1 MLIYYKKKWLLC
13 SYTIILGIIVAMLS
27 IFQGILLQ
35 IIVDTAVGNLE
46 LGFIKII
53 LIVFFYGIFNFII
66 NFYYKKNLYKV
77 TTEGIAYI
85 KNCMIE
91 SFLSEDSLEYNN
103 LTEKLA
109 IMEKDSTQV
118 FEKYL
123 VNFFILINQIILF
136 LAATGYLF
144 SINIFLTIVV
154 LLSGIISIFLP
165 QIFIT
170 KAQKVNE
177 NYLYTNKEYVQD
189 IKELINGLTT
199 IKIFD
204 LEKRIKQRT
213 QESNQRLEKSHK
225 IQLWYQAFIECMS
238 SSMGFFVLA
247 CNVVFAGFLSYKGY
261 FTIGTVLAIMQ
272 IMNFVMY
279 PLMQIPGIIIEMRSA
294 VPAIDNIKKYIN
306 YNNEIEYASLLPD
319 TFNSLKLEHVSL
331 KPKEEREYIIED
343 VNIEFK
349 SNKKYALVGASGSG
363 KTTIIK
369 LILGL
374 YKNYQGNILINDKIN
389 LADISISEWRKNLTV
404 MEQNIFIFDDTI
416 KYNIC
421 FGTENQEININE
433 LFDLVGLKEFMAFR
447 NNDMGYKLG
456 ENGEKISG
464 GEKKRLA
471 MARAL
476 YKQSKI
482 ILADEPTSGLDSTNA
497 KLIEDVL
504 NKCEKMVINV
514 THNLEKEVL
523 KKYDKI
529 ICMQNGRVVGIGDYE
544 MLISQ
549 NKYFQK
555 LSEDY
560 QYKQEQ

>member
-1 MLIYYKKKWLLC
+1 M
-13 SYTIILGIIVAMLS
+13 
-27 IFQGILLQ
+27 
-35 IIVDTAVGNLE
+35 
-46 LGFIKII
+46 
-53 LIVFFYGIFNFII
+53 
-66 NFYYKKNLYKV
+66 
-77 TTEGIAYI
+77 
-85 KNCMIE
+85 
-91 SFLSEDSLEYNN
+91 
-103 LTEKLA
+103 
-109 IMEKDSTQV
+109 
-118 FEKYL
+118 
-123 VNFFILINQIILF
+123 
-136 LAATGYLF
+136 
-144 SINIFLTIVV
+144 
-154 LLSGIISIFLP
+154 
-165 QIFIT
+165 
-170 KAQKVNE
+170 
-177 NYLYTNKEYVQD
+177 
-189 IKELINGLTT
+189 
-199 IKIFD
+199 
-204 LEKRIKQRT
+204 
-213 QESNQRLEKSHK
+213 
-225 IQLWYQAFIECMS
+225 
-238 SSMGFFVLA
+238 
-247 CNVVFAGFLSYKGY
+247 
-261 FTIGTVLAIMQ
+261 
-272 IMNFVMY
+272 
-279 PLMQIPGIIIEMRSA
+279 
-294 VPAIDNIKKYIN
+294 
-306 YNNEIEYASLLPD
+306 
-319 TFNSLKLEHVSL
+319 
-331 KPKEEREYIIED
+331 
-343 VNIEFK
+343 
-349 SNKKYALVGASGSG
+349 
-363 KTTIIK
+363 
-369 LILGL
+369 GL